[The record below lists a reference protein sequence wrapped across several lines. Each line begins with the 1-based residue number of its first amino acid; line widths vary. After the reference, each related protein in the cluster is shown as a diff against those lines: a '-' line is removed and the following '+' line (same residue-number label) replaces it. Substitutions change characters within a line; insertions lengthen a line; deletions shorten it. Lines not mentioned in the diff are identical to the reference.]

1 MDSMKRYFLAS
12 LTALCIMATLV
23 LAVYLDNS
31 KMVQQN
37 AMLRSENDSLT
48 VQIEARYQLIDN
60 MEETIQRLHKEII
73 TTKYKMK

>member
-1 MDSMKRYFLAS
+1 
-12 LTALCIMATLV
+12 MATLV

-60 MEETIQRLHKEII
+60 MEETIQRLHKEIL

>member
-1 MDSMKRYFLAS
+1 MKRYFLAS
-12 LTALCIMATLV
+12 LTALCIMATLA

>member
-1 MDSMKRYFLAS
+1 MKRYFLTS

-60 MEETIQRLHKEII
+60 MEETIQRLHKEIL

>member
-1 MDSMKRYFLAS
+1 
-12 LTALCIMATLV
+12 MATLV

-37 AMLRSENDSLT
+37 AMMRNENDSLT

>member
-1 MDSMKRYFLAS
+1 
-12 LTALCIMATLV
+12 MATLV

>member
-1 MDSMKRYFLAS
+1 MKRYFLAS

-60 MEETIQRLHKEII
+60 MEETIQRLHKEIL